1 MQHEGESMKK
11 YVETNTIKSL
21 DDLSLLE
28 QAEHL
33 KWCAETAMS
42 ELKQQDQKQYDLLLE
57 SLTKVPV
64 FPVKERT

>member
-11 YVETNTIKSL
+11 YVETN
-21 DDLSLLE
+21 DLSLLE

-57 SLTKVPV
+57 SLTKVPI